1 MESNGFYYMP
11 EVGSELR
18 ISVDNHTRYHSQYGE
33 YVVVRLFDAPEFG
46 THRSD
51 MGFDASV
58 LSISYENGETENFQ
72 AVKLPAYFNTK
83 DLGKG
88 KASKEQVERF
98 MRNVSVVETAG
109 APENLRV
116 EEMGGR
122 YSVEFDEANVWW
134 TSEPAEAAD
143 FADFD

>member
-1 MESNGFYYMP
+1 MP

-58 LSISYENGETENFQ
+58 LSISYENGETENFL

-88 KASKEQVERF
+88 KVSKEQVERF
-98 MRNVSVVETAG
+98 MRGN
-109 APENLRV
+109 
-116 EEMGGR
+116 
-122 YSVEFDEANVWW
+122 YEAFLDPLFRGPLSSDKI
-134 TSEPAEAAD
+134 SEPLDHYASAQHI
-143 FADFD
+143 